1 MGRQLNINKK
11 VWILSSKKSDGRY
24 NQGKVVGIENT
35 NDSLYFVNKT
45 HFYKGFL
52 PCRYKV
58 AYIDLVTKRGLS
70 EWFSCDD
77 VVITDPSK

>member
-1 MGRQLNINKK
+1 MKQLNINKK

-35 NDSLYFVNKT
+35 NDNLYFVNKT

-52 PCRYKV
+52 PRRYKV
-58 AYIDLVTKRGLS
+58 AYIDLVTKRGFS
-70 EWFSCDD
+70 EWFSYND
-77 VVITDPSK
+77 VVITAPSR